1 MHSRIIR
8 GSITSSNTISN
19 RNNQYNQPLNSGNV
33 GVNGGNNSGG
43 NGGGNGGKKKTGLII
58 GIIAAVVVIVAAI
71 IIAIV
76 IKNKNSD
83 KDDSKDKKTTEA
95 ASTED
100 IATTD
105 DVTDDT
111 TDEVTEAIPD
121 DDWIHISTPEEFQ
134 KIADNLDGKYVLD
147 ADIDDWM
154 SGNSTSYT
162 PIGTPDMPFTGELDG
177 AGHSISGTLLFTG
190 NDEAWGFFG
199 CNEGYIHD
207 LTLSY
212 VQCVEMDNRYI
223 DAWDTEHTYATLDK
237 DGLPTETTKY
247 YSILCGINRGTIE
260 NITSD
265 YGIDL
270 NLYPNDNEKIYLGYV
285 CAYNEGTISGVNLS
299 GSNLYYRTFDK
310 DTAADVGLVCG
321 YQTASAVL
329 DNVTLDY
336 CNIDLDSFGE
346 FVGNVA
352 PTVYLGMLIGEA
364 NCGTPEF
371 EGMTTSHSFPVTA
384 GSTYYLAALAGCA
397 VGNVTVEGCVID
409 VEYNLTGGGAILHS
423 AEDTNGFYNN
433 P

>member
-1 MHSRIIR
+1 
-8 GSITSSNTISN
+8 
-19 RNNQYNQPLNSGNV
+19 
-33 GVNGGNNSGG
+33 
-43 NGGGNGGKKKTGLII
+43 
-58 GIIAAVVVIVAAI
+58 
-71 IIAIV
+71 
-76 IKNKNSD
+76 
-83 KDDSKDKKTTEA
+83 
-95 ASTED
+95 
-100 IATTD
+100 
-105 DVTDDT
+105 
-111 TDEVTEAIPD
+111 
-121 DDWIHISTPEEFQ
+121 
-134 KIADNLDGKYVLD
+134 
-147 ADIDDWM
+147 M

-223 DAWDTEHTYATLDK
+223 DAWDTEHTYASLDT

-371 EGMTTSHSFPVTA
+371 EGMTTSHSFPVTS
-384 GSTYYLAALAGCA
+384 GRTYYLAALAGCA